1 MRRLADFIR
10 TAAWRAARQGGL
22 WAAAL
27 ACALAIAA
35 CSGDAPDEPELSTF
49 TGEPIS
55 ATPQAAADAQD
66 AGAADGSELSA
77 FTGEPVSATS
87 QAAADAQDADA
98 ADADSPLSAAL
109 AYLPSISALGE
120 PTSATPQAAIDA
132 PAAADIPPPAALA
145 SLPSI
150 STLVDDIED
159 AVVSI
164 SVEAVSRGMFVD
176 FNDEGAGTGMVI
188 RPDGYIVTNYHVI
201 QGAHEIKI
209 NLWNGDVYDAAVVGY
224 DRITDLAVLKIDAE
238 NLPTIKM
245 GDSDVIN
252 VGDWVVALG
261 NALALK
267 GGPTVTLGIVSA
279 RDRTVS
285 TERGELYGLIQTDA
299 AINDG
304 NSGGPL
310 INLRGEV
317 VGINTAILRRAQG
330 IGFAVG
336 SSAAQPIIDTLIED
350 GRVVRPLIGLT
361 GADVTPAR
369 ANQLGLTV
377 REGIIVTRMTEDGPA
392 HSAGIRPGNVIT
404 KLNAIP
410 TPDMANFL
418 SLLWTFDVGQQI
430 QVEYITGGE
439 THITTV
445 TLVER
450 PGG

>member
-1 MRRLADFIR
+1 MRRMADFR
-10 TAAWRAARQGGL
+10 RMAAWRAARRGGL

-27 ACALAIAA
+27 ACALAIVA
-35 CSGDAPDEPELSTF
+35 CSGDAADDPDELATF

-66 AGAADGSELSA
+66 ADAADEPELSA
-77 FTGEPVSATS
+77 LTGEPVSANP
-87 QAAADAQDADA
+87 QAADEQDAA
-98 ADADSPLSAAL
+98 SPDADILPPAAL
-109 AYLPSISALGE
+109 AFLPSISALGE
-120 PTSATPQAAIDA
+120 SISATPQAAAD
-132 PAAADIPPPAALA
+132 ADIPPPAALA

-150 STLVDDIED
+150 STLVEDIED

-164 SVEAVSRGMFVD
+164 SVEAVSRGVFMD

-201 QGAHEIKI
+201 QGAREIKI
-209 NLWNGDVYDAAVVGY
+209 NLWNGDVYDAAIVGY

-238 NLPTIKM
+238 NLTTIKM

-285 TERGELYGLIQTDA
+285 TERGDLYGLIQTDA

-361 GADVTPAR
+361 GADVTAAR
-369 ANQLGLTV
+369 ANQLGLNV

-404 KLNAIP
+404 KLNDIP

-418 SLLWTFDVGQQI
+418 SLLWTFDVGQEI
-430 QVEYITGGE
+430 QVEYVNANE
-439 THITTV
+439 TYTTTV

-450 PGG
+450 PGS

>member
-1 MRRLADFIR
+1 MRRLANFKQM
-10 TAAWRAARQGGL
+10 AAAAVRAARQGGL

-35 CSGDAPDEPELSTF
+35 CSADAPDEPELSTF

-66 AGAADGSELSA
+66 ADAADAPEISA
-77 FTGEPVSATS
+77 FTGEPLSATS
-87 QAAADAQDADA
+87 QAAADA
-98 ADADSPLSAAL
+98 ADADNPLPAAL
-109 AYLPSISALGE
+109 ASLLSISAPGA
-120 PTSATPQAAIDA
+120 PISATPQAAVDA
-132 PAAADIPPPAALA
+132 PDAADIPSPAALA

-150 STLVDDIED
+150 STLVEDIED

-164 SVEAVSRGMFVD
+164 SVEAVSRGMFMD

-201 QGAHEIKI
+201 QGAHAIKI
-209 NLWNGDVYDAAVVGY
+209 NLWNGDVYDAAIVGY

-238 NLPTIKM
+238 NLTTIKM

-369 ANQLGLTV
+369 ANQLGLNV

-392 HSAGIRPGNVIT
+392 HAAGIRPGDVIT

-410 TPDMANFL
+410 TPDMATFL
-418 SLLWTFDVGQQI
+418 PLLWTFDVGQEI
-430 QVEYITGGE
+430 QVEYVNGGE
-439 THITTV
+439 THVAAV

>member
-1 MRRLADFIR
+1 MRRMADFKR
-10 TAAWRAARQGGL
+10 TVAGRAARRGGL

-35 CSGDAPDEPELSTF
+35 CSGDAADDEPELSTF

-55 ATPQAAADAQD
+55 AEPQAAVDAQD
-66 AGAADGSELSA
+66 AA
-77 FTGEPVSATS
+77 
-87 QAAADAQDADA
+87 
-98 ADADSPLSAAL
+98 SP
-109 AYLPSISALGE
+109 
-120 PTSATPQAAIDA
+120 D
-132 PAAADIPPPAALA
+132 ADIPPPAALA

-150 STLVDDIED
+150 STLVEDIED

-164 SVEAVSRGMFVD
+164 SVEAVSRGMFID
-176 FNDEGAGTGMVI
+176 FTDEGAGTGVVI

-201 QGAHEIKI
+201 QGAREIKI
-209 NLWNGDVYDAAVVGY
+209 NLWNGDVYDAAIVGY

-238 NLPTIKM
+238 NLTTIKM

-285 TERGELYGLIQTDA
+285 TERGDLYGLIQTDA

-361 GADVTPAR
+361 GADVTAAR
-369 ANQLGLTV
+369 ANQLGLNV

-404 KLNAIP
+404 KLNDIP

-418 SLLWTFDVGQQI
+418 SLLWTFDVGQEI
-430 QVEYITGGE
+430 QVEYVNANE
-439 THITTV
+439 TYTTTV

-450 PGG
+450 PGS